1 MVCYCLETLASVG
14 EPQVRV
20 AVTGPSWLLKDALLC
35 AKAGSCVSQLL
46 DAHGPR
52 LRSEYASCIFTGER
66 GCVLASEAE
75 RWSALGG
82 RWDSWSTG

>member
-1 MVCYCLETLASVG
+1 MGLVLGWQTAAEKAMTAWCVIAWRPWLVG

-52 LRSEYASCIFTGER
+52 LRSEYASCIFTGR
-66 GCVLASEAE
+66 GDVS
-75 RWSALGG
+75 
-82 RWDSWSTG
+82 